1 MTDVECKAGRTVLSP
16 NVKKRLTVGLPD
28 YVIMG
33 ELYVLEGRESD
44 FNTWRTSL
52 AVPQKKEKGLGQCCN
67 RSQVSC
73 DTNIR

>member
-1 MTDVECKAGRTVLSP
+1 M
-16 NVKKRLTVGLPD
+16 GLPD

-52 AVPQKKEKGLGQCCN
+52 AYHRRRRRAWGSVATDLKCLVTPTLDNNHFCMAGCW
-67 RSQVSC
+67 
-73 DTNIR
+73 